1 MVECRPNSVFIKS
14 NESKASRYCRQDDCR
29 SQLVVW
35 DGFTD
40 GYKVMPPIERLELV
54 AKLIQESGIFTT
66 DETYR
71 RIGVIQTQTFAEF
84 NEQMQMLDEDSPLS
98 FDEYKAVVYERHLP
112 DAPAKKKD
120 FVTRNKI
127 LAYLRVGNTFENACK
142 RAKITVSTGYNWR
155 REDDEFNM
163 DVESAEAESE
173 GRDVAAID
181 KAGEKYWQAKAWKLE
196 RRNPKDWGKS
206 IKISPQDMTTEQMI
220 QYLERSFDNRLTGN
234 KPKMIEE
241 PKIDE

>member
-1 MVECRPNSVFIKS
+1 LPRLGDI
-14 NESKASRYCRQDDCR
+14 
-29 SQLVVW
+29 LVVW

-120 FVTRNKI
+120 FVTRYELVTHLKMRVNAQRLLFP
-127 LAYLRVGNTFENACK
+127 LAIIGVVRMMSSIWTLNLLR
-142 RAKITVSTGYNWR
+142 
-155 REDDEFNM
+155 
-163 DVESAEAESE
+163 
-173 GRDVAAID
+173 
-181 KAGEKYWQAKAWKLE
+181 L
-196 RRNPKDWGKS
+196 
-206 IKISPQDMTTEQMI
+206 SPRVVM
-220 QYLERSFDNRLTGN
+220 SRL
-234 KPKMIEE
+234 
-241 PKIDE
+241 